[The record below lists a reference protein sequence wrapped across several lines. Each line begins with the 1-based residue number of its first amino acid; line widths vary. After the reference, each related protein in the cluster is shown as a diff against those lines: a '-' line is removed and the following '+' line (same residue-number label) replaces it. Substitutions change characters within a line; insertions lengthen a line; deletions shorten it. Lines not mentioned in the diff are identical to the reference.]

1 MPGIFDD
8 EWGHHGPIRAN
19 PNGTRPIWPLDC
31 VAKSLKWATLRRFL
45 RLARGQ
51 MDRADSTSMIL
62 NRP

>member
-8 EWGHHGPIRAN
+8 ERGETGPIWAN
-19 PNGTRPIWPLDC
+19 PEGTRPIWPLDF
-31 VAKSLKWATLRRFL
+31 VATSLKWPTLRRFP

-51 MDRADSTSMIL
+51 MGHAGTVTMIL